1 MKENFTYLLIE
12 TSDEIQN
19 AIANVD
25 KIINEQTSLVALI
38 ESNDN
43 DKKFDAFCQAI
54 KDETNS
60 TKAQRNTLAFRK
72 ECLLK
77 LIEKCQANEEVA
89 DAITLFCKT
98 FNVFDVTQ
106 IENDDN
112 AEQEEVNAQQ
122 EVEENEDVKKAKI
135 IDLPIK

>member
-12 TSDEIQN
+12 TSDEMQN
-19 AIANVD
+19 TIANVD
-25 KIINEQTSLVALI
+25 KIINEQTSLVTLI
-38 ESNDN
+38 ESNDTDN
-43 DKKFDAFCQAI
+43 KFDAFCKAI

-60 TKAQRNTLAFRK
+60 TIVQRNTLSFRN

-77 LIEKCQANEEVA
+77 LIEKCQANEEIA

-112 AEQEEVNAQQ
+112 VEQEEVNEQQ
-122 EVEENEDVKKAKI
+122 EVEEVNESKKAKI